1 MPPKKLNV
9 VSSRKN
15 LSSGLMGM
23 KVRIIPPAAIS
34 SIVYTNCAS
43 FFFVITQF
51 MRQAESKDKE
61 QQKELKRK
69 VLVDSTHWTLKP
81 QAAASGDDVAY
92 EEYEDETSAAQ
103 SSVGF
108 SDLYEANTATI
119 GRRDYGKKPE
129 PVEDEAGSDEDND
142 SNEKEKEVDGKT
154 KGKRKTSDSSDD
166 EANPENERK
175 RRKQEQ
181 KDFNILRQFKSISG
195 STSVSNSKR
204 GKR

>member
-23 KVRIIPPAAIS
+23 K
-34 SIVYTNCAS
+34 
-43 FFFVITQF
+43 F